1 MATTPTLERE
11 ALEWVARQLRWERT
25 LAQLRAQESGIGTE
39 SANEE
44 RKAA

>member
-1 MATTPTLERE
+1 MATTPALERE

-25 LAQLRAQESGIGTE
+25 LAQLRAQESGNDTE
-39 SANEE
+39 SVDEE

>member
-1 MATTPTLERE
+1 MATTPALERE

-25 LAQLRAQESGIGTE
+25 LAQLRAEESGIDTE
-39 SANEE
+39 RVDEE